1 VKTKIRW
8 KKSLPLAKVL
18 NLSQGLKTEIRWV
31 VSIRWGK
38 KLDPWR
44 MFSPSPGFKN
54 KNPLGRFNPLGKKSL
69 TPGEGSHLRQALKT
83 ICHCPYKHNIEF

>member
-1 VKTKIRW
+1 LFQSVGEKSLTPGECSHLRQALKTK
-8 KKSLPLAKVL
+8 
-18 NLSQGLKTEIRWV
+18 IRWV
-31 VSIRWGK
+31 VSIRWEK
-38 KLDPWR
+38 KLAPCEGPQ
-44 MFSPSPGFKN
+44 PSPGFKN